1 MDISKLK
8 EKSKTSSEKNKK
20 DHGTRNMIIFLVIF
34 SIVCIGV
41 TSFLILK
48 NNNSKISNVMENIKE
63 NVSKNKNEQSQNDV
77 QGVFSL
83 NDTYAENPI
92 KISKE
97 KISING
103 KSDVDGECIQID
115 GMKDEKLQQK
125 INDNIKEKMTD
136 WC

>member
-1 MDISKLK
+1 MSKLK
-8 EKSKTSSEKNKK
+8 EKSKISTEKIKK

-77 QGVFSL
+77 QGVSSL

-97 KISING
+97 KFFY
-103 KSDVDGECIQID
+103 KRKKRCRR
-115 GMKDEKLQQK
+115 GMYSNRWNER
-125 INDNIKEKMTD
+125 
-136 WC
+136 